1 MERSELEGMLL
12 SELHEVAADKG
23 VGGYRSLRKEELVSR
38 ILEQS
43 SNNTEDLDDDSD
55 EKLDAEADSAPAVKG
70 DGEEPDVPEPIR
82 ADEFWESEP
91 EPEPEKAESESEEE
105 KCAGM
110 LDIRPEGYGLL
121 RVDGF
126 EESPNDIYISASQ
139 IRRLALRRGDQ
150 ISGPLRAPRR
160 GEKHAALRRV
170 DSVNGIEA
178 DDAGKVVRFESL
190 TSIAPS
196 KPLGLKAGRGASA
209 ELKQLESIKK
219 GERVLIELPTGADGS
234 STIAG
239 LAKAVAAKSGD
250 SVIYVLLVDT
260 PPERGSDLEGL
271 EGVQIADVSYDH
283 ARKNQRQRAEFVLEC
298 CKRAAEQGKDA
309 VLIVD
314 CLTDLGRAYGSD
326 LTAVHR
332 TKRFFGAGRSIK
344 DGAGSITMVATV
356 RGDSDLPSDRAMT
369 QDLMSIATSKVSV
382 KKDS

>member
-1 MERSELEGMLL
+1 M
-12 SELHEVAADKG
+12 
-23 VGGYRSLRKEELVSR
+23 RKEELVSR

-43 SNNTEDLDDDSD
+43 SDNTEDVDDDPGKKFNS
-55 EKLDAEADSAPAVKG
+55 KVDSAPSVEG

-91 EPEPEKAESESEEE
+91 EPEASEPEKDEE

-126 EESPNDIYISASQ
+126 EESPKDIYISASQ

-160 GEKHAALRRV
+160 GEKHSALRRV
-170 DSVNGIEA
+170 DSVNGVEA

-190 TSIAPS
+190 ASVAPS
-196 KPLGLKAGRGASA
+196 KSMGLKAGRGASA

-219 GERVLIELPTGADGS
+219 GERVLIEYPAGADSS

-239 LAKAVAAKSGD
+239 LAKAVAAGSGD
-250 SVIYVLLVDT
+250 SEIYVLLVDT

-344 DGAGSITMVATV
+344 DGSGSITMVATV
-356 RGDSDLPSDRAMT
+356 RGGSDLPSDRAMT
-369 QDLMSIATSKVSV
+369 QDLLSIATSIVSD